1 MNITIL
7 DCYNLMHRARF
18 GMRHGDNH
26 IVFNFFRGLRPIIEK
41 LESNKVFL
49 VLEGIPLHRQKA
61 DPEYKANRI
70 IKEDSPKWDE
80 MKEFHRQKKI
90 IFDLVKH
97 LPITITR
104 HPNLECDDVAASI
117 ALKHVNDICTIV
129 STDTDFMQLLPS
141 KNIRLYNPVKKEFI
155 QPTHFD
161 YLTWKILRGD
171 KTDNVPGIPGMS
183 DKKAE
188 TLLAESGALSRA
200 LLDPGF
206 AAAFKKNKE
215 LIEFKVI
222 ESNDEL
228 LESSSYESN
237 LNDLYQ
243 NFVNLKFHS
252 MTNESSW
259 KKYTKTLDTIYSNT
273 Q

>member
-104 HPNLECDDVAASI
+104 HPNL
-117 ALKHVNDICTIV
+117 
-129 STDTDFMQLLPS
+129 
-141 KNIRLYNPVKKEFI
+141 
-155 QPTHFD
+155 
-161 YLTWKILRGD
+161 
-171 KTDNVPGIPGMS
+171 
-183 DKKAE
+183 
-188 TLLAESGALSRA
+188 
-200 LLDPGF
+200 
-206 AAAFKKNKE
+206 
-215 LIEFKVI
+215 
-222 ESNDEL
+222 
-228 LESSSYESN
+228 
-237 LNDLYQ
+237 
-243 NFVNLKFHS
+243 
-252 MTNESSW
+252 
-259 KKYTKTLDTIYSNT
+259 
-273 Q
+273 